1 MCFQSPQSISQS
13 PCEMN
18 HPQDPQWGPY
28 RERCPFTEPS
38 FAHTLMKKKSSVKDS
53 LSMFPQWGP
62 CGERC
67 FVSRAS
73 GLFIHS
79 LSLRVPISPMKWVGG
94 GNIWLPSVEYHMDRR
109 PYIHWGVAWF
119 PMGIVYDTAVST
131 PVPCSLQ
138 HDTIHFGLS
147 RPELR

>member
-1 MCFQSPQSISQS
+1 MMCFQSPQSISQS

-94 GNIWLPSVEYHMDRR
+94 GEHMVTICGVPHGQKALHTLGCGLVPHGDRLWHCCLYSSAMQPSAWYYPLWLE
-109 PYIHWGVAWF
+109 
-119 PMGIVYDTAVST
+119 
-131 PVPCSLQ
+131 
-138 HDTIHFGLS
+138 
-147 RPELR
+147 